1 MAIRLIHLGVG
12 IRGRHWL
19 EIVAGHPDF
28 ESAACVD
35 SNDTALQESRALP
48 GQQHRRFYRTF
59 EEALAGVQADAVLI
73 SSPSFLHARHAI
85 QALDAGLGVVVEKP
99 IGLSLP
105 EAVTV
110 VERQRRTTLPVMV
123 AENYR
128 FFAAERTVADLLRK
142 GMAGRLG
149 SAICIDRRDQPSD
162 TLPRW
167 VKGMKQPFLT
177 EIAVHHFDSFRYF
190 FGRAPIALSAQA
202 YNPPGSTYEGCAAA
216 EAVIEFDA
224 GVRVQYLGTMG
235 ATRYEYSLSIEGE
248 RGDIWT
254 DRKRVWWRPKGRT
267 FFSRVPLVPVPKG
280 DERPYPHGGT
290 IALLDQFRDALRHGK
305 VPETNAA
312 DNLWTLAMVDASI
325 ASDTHRREVQIG
337 DVFTPALRRQA
348 GIAAS
353 GDERDA

>member
-19 EIVAGHPDF
+19 EIVAAHPDF

-35 SNDTALQESRALP
+35 SSDTALAEARALP
-48 GQQHRRFYRTF
+48 GQQHGRFYRTV

-85 QALDAGLGVVVEKP
+85 QALDAGLGVMVEKP
-99 IGLSLP
+99 IGLTLA

-110 VERQRRTTLPVMV
+110 VERQRRASRPVMV

-128 FFAAERTVADLLRK
+128 FFPAERTVGDLLEK
-142 GMAGRLG
+142 GVAGRLA

-162 TLPRW
+162 TLPPW
-167 VKGMKQPFLT
+167 VKGMKHPFLT

-190 FGRAPIALSAQA
+190 FGRAPVAISAQA
-202 YNPPGSTYEGCAAA
+202 YNPPGSTYDGCAAA
-216 EAVIEFDA
+216 EALIEFA
-224 GVRVQYLGTMG
+224 TGVRVQYLGTMG
-235 ATRYEYSLSIEGE
+235 ATRYEYSLWIEGE
-248 RGDIWT
+248 RGDIRT
-254 DRKRVWWRPKGRT
+254 DRKRVWWRPKGRK
-267 FFSRVPLVPVPKG
+267 FFSRVQPVPVPKG

-305 VPETNAA
+305 VPETDAA

-325 ASDTHRREVQIG
+325 ASDAHRREVHLA
-337 DVFTPALRRQA
+337 DVFTPELRRQA
-348 GIAAS
+348 GVV
-353 GDERDA
+353 

>member
-19 EIVAGHPDF
+19 EIVNEHPDF

-35 SNDTALQESRALP
+35 HSETALDEARKMP
-48 GQQHRRFYRTF
+48 GQQHGRFYRTF
-59 EEALAGVQADAVLI
+59 EEALAQVKADAVLI
-73 SSPSFLHARHAI
+73 SSPSFLHAPHAI
-85 QALDAGLGVVVEKP
+85 QSLDAGLGVMVEKP
-99 IGLSLP
+99 IGLTLP
-105 EAVTV
+105 EALTV
-110 VERQRRTTLPVMV
+110 VERQRRGTLPVMV

-128 FFAAERTVADLLRK
+128 FFPAERTVRDLLHK
-142 GMAGRLG
+142 KVAGRIG

-162 TLPRW
+162 TLPPW

-190 FGRAPIALSAQA
+190 FGQAPVSISAQV

-224 GVRVQYLGTMG
+224 GVRVQYVGTMG

-248 RGDIWT
+248 HGDIWT
-254 DRKRVWWRPKGRT
+254 DRKRVWWRPKGRR
-267 FFSRVPLVPVPKG
+267 FFSRAPLVPVPKG

-290 IALLDQFRDALRHGK
+290 MALLDQFRDALRHGT
-305 VPETNAA
+305 VPDTNAA

-325 ASDTHRREVQIG
+325 ASDAQRREVPIG
-337 DVFTPALRRQA
+337 DVFTPAMKSQA
-348 GIAAS
+348 GLVSS
-353 GDERDA
+353 GEGPNV